1 MLEEALAQSVKA
13 GRLLRPRVRIVDDS
27 AEAEHERGEVVDDW
41 EAPREDDELP
51 VDSELLPRCRRDGAD
66 GLLEALPDRVQNVAG
81 ARRRSSIE
89 RALSENRPSRLAAS
103 LAARLTSRGTG
114 P

>member
-27 AEAEHERGEVVDDW
+27 VEAEHERGEVVNDGG
-41 EAPREDDELP
+41 APREGDELP
-51 VDSELLPRCRRDGAD
+51 VDSEPLPRCRAMAPTGFWRRCPIVFMT
-66 GLLEALPDRVQNVAG
+66 LP
-81 ARRRSSIE
+81 RRRSSIE
-89 RALSENRPSRLAAS
+89 WALSENRPSRLAAS